1 MSQIKDI
8 AYNFLRPF
16 PLFFAVLIFLL
27 SLIIVPMYSIELHSY
42 MLGVEVVPGS
52 FWGLYYVTVPILISL
67 IPSFFFC
74 KSTYAKSYYYL
85 IGFCLTF
92 PLAIAFSIWL
102 WELIGVVFM
111 ALYFLLFLGLM
122 ILANEEDDDKYNFF
136 YLVFYFL
143 VFLAYCLYRLFKP
156 HTPELDLLVLAG
168 FAFVSLL
175 PSITLLSETR
185 YSLGFFISVPLM
197 FLLFYVVWFYYLSD
211 TFF

>member
-1 MSQIKDI
+1 MSQMKEI

-16 PLFFAVLIFLL
+16 PLFFAISIFLL
-27 SLIIVPMYSIELHSY
+27 SLLFVPIYGVELHNY
-42 MLGVEVVPGS
+42 RMGVEAVSGS
-52 FWGLYYVTVPILISL
+52 YWGLYYVTVPLLIAL
-67 IPSFFFC
+67 IPTFFFC
-74 KSTYAKSYYYL
+74 KDTYGKSYYYL

-122 ILANEEDDDKYNFF
+122 ILAHEENEDRFNFF
-136 YLVFYFL
+136 YLISYFL

-168 FAFVSLL
+168 FALVSIL
-175 PSITLLSETR
+175 PSIVLLSETEDN
-185 YSLGFFISVPLM
+185 SGPFVSVPLM
-197 FLLFYVVWFYYLSD
+197 LLLFYVVWFYFVNDNFL
-211 TFF
+211 